1 VNDTHSRVPVA
12 KVSGSLRKLSGYD
25 YIISIRLIPF

>member
-1 VNDTHSRVPVA
+1 VNDTHSRLPGA
-12 KVSGSLRKLSGYD
+12 RMSGSLRKLSGYD